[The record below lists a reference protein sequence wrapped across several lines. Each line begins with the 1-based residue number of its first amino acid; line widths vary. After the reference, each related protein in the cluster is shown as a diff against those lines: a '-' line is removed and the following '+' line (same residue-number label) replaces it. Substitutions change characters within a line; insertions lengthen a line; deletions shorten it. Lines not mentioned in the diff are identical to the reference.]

1 MIVQLQLLNKILDS
15 SDSTLISLNNL
26 TEEFFSDYPQEFQF
40 IKEHIDK
47 YGNCPD
53 KETFLSKFPDFDV
66 IQVNETTDYL
76 IDELFDDRNK
86 RNLAKV
92 FNKVRDLLNKD
103 KVDEAMQVYASATDT
118 ILKAKHLESVDI
130 IHDTSR
136 YERYVEKISNFNT
149 FYVKTGFPE
158 LDKIIGGWDRKEEL
172 ATIIART
179 NQGKSWILLKT
190 ALAAAEQG
198 LNVGIYSGEMSED
211 KVGYRI
217 DTLYSHI
224 SNGALT
230 HGSDKVLNDYKR
242 YIDSLSSSIKGHIRV
257 FTPEKNDGLAGVT
270 ALRGFI
276 EKEGLDMLCI
286 DQHSLLSD
294 DRHARNPVERAAN
307 ISRDLKTLQVL
318 KKIPII
324 TVSQMNREKT
334 DDGKLDTTQIAQ
346 SDRIGQDS
354 TIIIG
359 FAQKD
364 KVLTMTLLKSRDSSN
379 GAVIKYALDLDH
391 GIFRYI
397 PIEGDANNGE
407 GVQELYNEYEY
418 NEEESQP
425 F

>member
-1 MIVQLQLLNKILDS
+1 MIIQNQVLNKILD
-15 SDSTLISLNNL
+15 DKDTTLISLNNL
-26 TEEFFSDYPQEFQF
+26 TEEFFSDYKEEFRF

-53 KETFLSKFPDFDV
+53 KETFLSKFPEFDIIEV
-66 IQVNETTDYL
+66 SETKDYL

-86 RNLAKV
+86 RILAKV
-92 FNKVRDLLNKD
+92 FNKVRDLLNQD
-103 KVDEAMQVYASATDT
+103 KVDEAMQVYAGATET
-118 ILKAKHLESVDI
+118 VLKAKHMKSVDI
-130 IHDTSR
+130 ITDTSR
-136 YERYVEKISNFNT
+136 YSRYVEKIRNFDT

-158 LDKIIGGWDRKEEL
+158 LDKIIGGWDRQEEL

-179 NQGKSWILLKT
+179 NMGKSWVLLKT

-198 LNVGIYSGEMSED
+198 LNVGLYSGEMSED
-211 KVGYRI
+211 KVGYRF
-217 DTLYSHI
+217 DTLFSHI

-230 HGSDKVLNDYKR
+230 HGSDKVMNDYKR
-242 YIDSLSSSIKGHIRV
+242 YIDTLPSSIKGHIRV
-257 FTPEKNDGLAGVT
+257 YTPAMNDGLAGVT

-276 EKEGLDMLCI
+276 EKDNLDMLCI

-294 DRHARNPVERAAN
+294 DRNARNPVEKASN

-324 TVSQMNREKT
+324 SVSQQNREST
-334 DDGKLDTTQIAQ
+334 ENGIDTTHIAQ

-354 TIIIG
+354 TIVIA
-359 FAQKD
+359 FEQKD
-364 KVLTMTLLKSRDSSN
+364 SVLTMHLLKSRDSSKGN
-379 GAVIKYALDLDH
+379 CLKYAIDLDH

-397 PIEGDANNGE
+397 PIEGDATGGE
-407 GVQELYNEYEY
+407 GTQALYDEYEY
-418 NEEESQP
+418 SEEESQP

>member
-40 IKEHIDK
+40 IKEHTDK

>member
-1 MIVQLQLLNKILDS
+1 MIVQAQILNKILD
-15 SDSTLISLNNL
+15 DKDTTLISLNNL
-26 TEEFFSDYPQEFQF
+26 TEEFFSDYRDEFLF
-40 IKEHIDK
+40 IKQHIDK

-53 KETFLSKFPDFDV
+53 KETFLSKFPDFDI
-66 IQVNETTDYL
+66 IQVNETKDYL

-86 RNLAKV
+86 RNLARI
-92 FNKVRDLLNKD
+92 FNRVRDLLNKD
-103 KVDEAMQVYASATDT
+103 QVDEAMKVYASATDT
-118 ILKAKHLESVDI
+118 ILKAKHLQSVDI
-130 IHDTSR
+130 VTDTSR
-136 YERYVEKISNFNT
+136 YDRYVEKIADFST

-198 LNVGIYSGEMSED
+198 LNVGLYSGEMSED

-230 HGSDKVLNDYKR
+230 HGSDSVLNDYKR
-242 YIDSLSSSIKGHIRV
+242 HIDNLSKSIKGHIRV

-276 EKEGLDMLCI
+276 EKEDLDMLCI
-286 DQHSLLSD
+286 DQHSLMSD
-294 DRHARNPVERAAN
+294 DRHARTPVEKAAN

-334 DDGKLDTTQIAQ
+334 DDGRIDTVQIAQ

-354 TIIIG
+354 TIVIG
-359 FAQKD
+359 FSQKD
-364 KVLTMTLLKSRDSSN
+364 KVLTMSLIKSRDSSN
-379 GAVIKYALDLDH
+379 GAVIKYAIDLDK

-397 PIEGDANNGE
+397 PIEGDATGGE
-407 GVQELYNEYEY
+407 GTQELYNEYEY
-418 NEEESQP
+418 SAEESQP

>member
-26 TEEFFSDYPQEFQF
+26 TEEFFSDYPQEFHF
-40 IKEHIDK
+40 IKDHIDK

-86 RNLAKV
+86 RNLANV

-103 KVDEAMQVYASATDT
+103 QVDEAMQVYASATDT

-257 FTPEKNDGLAGVT
+257 LTPEKNDGLAGVT

-407 GVQELYNEYEY
+407 GAQELYNEYEY